1 MKGNKMTI
9 LTATDARND
18 FLNIIDRA
26 SDNLEEFIITKK
38 GDVKAVIMSAREFES
53 WKETIEILSDKRAI
67 EDIRQSEADYKAG
80 RVTKLEDYKKKCMK

>member
-1 MKGNKMTI
+1 MTI

-26 SDNLEEFIITKK
+26 ADNLEEFIITKK
-38 GDVKAVIMSAREFES
+38 GDVKAVIMSAEEFES
-53 WKETIEILSDKRAI
+53 WKETIEILSDKRAM

-80 RVTKLEDYKKKCMK
+80 RVKPFVRTTKR